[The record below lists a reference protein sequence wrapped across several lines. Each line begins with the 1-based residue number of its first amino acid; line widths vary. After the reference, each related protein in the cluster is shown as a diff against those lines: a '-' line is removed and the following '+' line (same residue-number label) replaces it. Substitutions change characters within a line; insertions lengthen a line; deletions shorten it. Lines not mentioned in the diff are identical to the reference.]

1 MYVHK
6 FKLTQILSFKMSDK
20 SDNSFKPSR
29 ILTLDFLL
37 SSLVVISFSVGLV
50 VFLWFLFSL
59 NSDFNIFGEG
69 EIKMAETGQV
79 GDFIGGVVG
88 ALWALTGV
96 FLLFVALRL
105 QRKEFKAQ
113 REELSLQR
121 NEIKNQRKEFIVNR
135 ITNIIY
141 KQHDL
146 ISEKL
151 KNLEFNVAKPDLFY
165 RDNNSGFKGHSV
177 LSVAPL
183 SIYNNLSN
191 KHKIEDFDDS
201 DFSYLSKVIQ
211 FTIHTQVREYM
222 NIYQTSV
229 ILCNNLINEKEYDKE
244 TKKEEFIIDE
254 TDRKQLFTLMGTI
267 FDFQYNGEFFSTIKF
282 VFEKRIEEGRLRG
295 WEDVLL
301 VYEKQE
307 LEKLNTL
314 LPIIQKMQKERYTIQ
329 INDSFVSANTH
340 PN

>member
-1 MYVHK
+1 
-6 FKLTQILSFKMSDK
+6 MSDK
-20 SDNSFKPSR
+20 SDNSFNFKK
-29 ILTLDFLL
+29 LFTLDFLL

-69 EIKMAETGQV
+69 KIEMAETGQV

-151 KNLEFNVAKPDLFY
+151 KNLEFNVTKSRVYY
-165 RDNNSGFKGHSV
+165 RGDNVGFKGHSV
-177 LSVAPL
+177 LSGAPL
-183 SIYNNLSN
+183 SMYNNLSN
-191 KHKIEDFDDS
+191 KRKIEDFDNS
-201 DFSYLSKVIQ
+201 DFFYMKDVIQ
-211 FTIHTQVREYM
+211 FTTFTQIREYI

-229 ILCNNLINEKEYDKE
+229 ILCNGLINEKEYNKE
-244 TKKEEFIIDE
+244 TRKEEFIIDE
-254 TDRKQLFTLMGTI
+254 ADRKQLFRLMGTI
-267 FDFQYNGEFFSTIKF
+267 FDFQYNGEFFSAIKF
-282 VFEKRIEEGRLRG
+282 VFEKRIEEGGLKG
-295 WEDVLL
+295 WKEEQL

-307 LEKLNTL
+307 LKKLNKI
-314 LPIIQKMQKERYTIQ
+314 LPIIQEMQEERYSIQ
-329 INDSFVSANTH
+329 YSEYFVNADTRLN
-340 PN
+340 